1 MNIPQ
6 PRFRNALDHAGRH
19 LHGYADEA
27 TDGAGRLLKHGR
39 RRARHGARQMAELAE
54 DLGDQARYQARRL
67 QRQVQRHPLAS
78 VGIVVAV
85 VGIGVL
91 VLATS
96 RARRRRLEEDV
107 LPPDH
112 DYFPE
117 DVAAADRGD

>member
-1 MNIPQ
+1 MNTPQ
-6 PRFRNALDHAGRH
+6 PRLRHAIDEAGRH
-19 LHGYADEA
+19 LHGYAGDA
-27 TDGAGRLLKHGR
+27 ANGAGRLLQRGR
-39 RRARHGARQMAELAE
+39 RQARGNARQMAELAE

-96 RARRRRLEEDV
+96 RARKRRREAAV
-107 LPPDH
+107 MPPDH

-117 DVAAADRGD
+117 DVADADRED

>member
-1 MNIPQ
+1 
-6 PRFRNALDHAGRH
+6 
-19 LHGYADEA
+19 
-27 TDGAGRLLKHGR
+27 
-39 RRARHGARQMAELAE
+39 MAELAE
-54 DLGDQARYQARRL
+54 DLSDQARYQARRL

-96 RARRRRLEEDV
+96 RARRRRREEADK

-112 DYFPE
+112 NYFPE
-117 DVAAADRGD
+117 DVTAADHED